1 MQADEKRKKV
11 QHMFSSIAYR
21 YDLLNHL
28 LSFNIDKLWRKK
40 AAHQVRGKR
49 ILDLAAGTG
58 DMAIEIARRDRNFH
72 IIGLDISGEM
82 LNVAQ
87 KKARDAQLENQ
98 IKFVQASMEHLPFRS
113 SSFDSAVIAFGLRNA
128 QDRVCTLF
136 EMLRVLRKKGTAIIL
151 EFSHP
156 TIPIFRDV
164 YFYYTQYILPLIG
177 KAISRHKNAYL
188 YLPTSI
194 AAFPNQEYLKQTMK
208 AVGFEDVYCKL
219 LTFGIVALHTGKKIY
234 GA

>member
-1 MQADEKRKKV
+1 
-11 QHMFSSIAYR
+11 MFSSIAYR

-28 LSFNIDKLWRKK
+28 LSFNIDRLWRKK
-40 AAHQVRGKR
+40 TAHQVRGKR

-58 DMAIEIARRDRNFH
+58 DMAIEIARRDKNLH

-82 LNVAQ
+82 LTLAQ
-87 KKARDAQLENQ
+87 KKVRDAQLENQ
-98 IKFVQASMEHLPFRS
+98 IEFVQASMEYLPFRS
-113 SSFDSAVIAFGLRNA
+113 SFFDSAVIAFGLRNA
-128 QDRVCTLF
+128 QDRVRALF
-136 EMLRVLRKKGTAIIL
+136 EMLRVLRKKGMAIIL

-164 YFYYTQYILPLIG
+164 YFYYSQYILPLIG
-177 KAISRHKNAYL
+177 KAISGHKNAYL

-194 AAFPNQEYLKQTMK
+194 TAFPDGEHLKQTMK
-208 AVGFEDVYCKL
+208 AVGFEDVYYKL

>member
-128 QDRVCTLF
+128 QDRVRTLF
-136 EMLRVLRKKGTAIIL
+136 EMLRVLRKKGMAIIL

>member
-113 SSFDSAVIAFGLRNA
+113 SSFDSTVIAFGLRNA
-128 QDRVCTLF
+128 QDRVRTLF
-136 EMLRVLRKKGTAIIL
+136 EMLRVLRKKGTATIL

-156 TIPIFRDV
+156 TIPMFRDV

>member
-11 QHMFSSIAYR
+11 QHMFSSIADR

-28 LSFNIDKLWRKK
+28 LSLNIDKLWRKK
-40 AAHQVRGKR
+40 AAHQMRGKR
-49 ILDLAAGTG
+49 MLDLAAGTG
-58 DMAIEIARRDRNFH
+58 DMAIEIARGDRNFH

-82 LNVAQ
+82 LKLAQ
-87 KKARDAQLENQ
+87 KKVRDAQLENQ

-128 QDRVCTLF
+128 QDRIRTLF
-136 EMLRVLRKKGTAIIL
+136 EMLRVLRKKGMAIIL